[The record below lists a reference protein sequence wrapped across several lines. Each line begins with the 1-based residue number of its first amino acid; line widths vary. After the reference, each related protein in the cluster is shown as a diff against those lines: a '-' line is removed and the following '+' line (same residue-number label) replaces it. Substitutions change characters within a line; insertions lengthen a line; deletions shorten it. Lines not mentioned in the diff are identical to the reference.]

1 MKANCYDCK
10 YRGSVP
16 GDAHSCCHHPSVA
29 SADDNIFG
37 AMAQM
42 ITGEF
47 SEAAN
52 KLNIRANAHG
62 VRSGWF
68 MWPVNFDPAWLENCD
83 GFTAKDTPN
92 EM

>member
-10 YRGSVP
+10 YRGTVP
-16 GDAHSCCHHPSVA
+16 GDVYSCCHHPSVA
-29 SADDNIFG
+29 NADDNMFG

-42 ITGEF
+42 LCGEF
-47 SEAAN
+47 SEATL

-68 MWPVNFDPAWLENCD
+68 MWPVNFDPVWLENCD
-83 GFTAKDTPN
+83 GFTAKDTPK
-92 EM
+92 